1 MARMKNEISACM
13 KCGSKDLEANPGA
26 EFLGYTAVGLSGAM
40 SGQVLCKKCGYFGY
54 PIAFG
59 SEKARAAYEKSKT
72 KSLE

>member
-1 MARMKNEISACM
+1 MAEIYACM

-40 SGQVLCKKCGYFGY
+40 GGEMLCNKCGYFGY
-54 PIAFG
+54 PIDFPT
-59 SEKARAAYEKSKT
+59 EKARKAYEDSKT